1 MKWGLGPDLQLGKP
15 FTCGRLRAGCYGD
28 NVAERSAR
36 RTYRSPVPFA
46 VSSAFAFFL
55 LIAASAGVANQRR
68 GGVAAFA
75 IGVLLIAVGCALVS
89 VVLVISK
96 VILDQEG
103 IWYRI
108 GRHRS
113 MIPWEA
119 VESFSIWPAS
129 GRSLLCRLVVNLPSG
144 RHLPLTAIVGP
155 GRYVNRVA
163 SEFAA
168 YQAEMGRRP

>member
-1 MKWGLGPDLQLGKP
+1 
-15 FTCGRLRAGCYGD
+15 
-28 NVAERSAR
+28 
-36 RTYRSPVPFA
+36 
-46 VSSAFAFFL
+46 VSSAVAFFL
-55 LIAASAGVANQRR
+55 LIAGLAGVANERR
-68 GGVAAFA
+68 GGVVDVL
-75 IGVLLIAVGCALVS
+75 IGVLLIAFGCALVS

-96 VILDQEG
+96 VILDPEG

-129 GRSLLCRLVVNLPSG
+129 GRSLMCRLVVNLPSG
-144 RHLPLTAIVGP
+144 RRLPLAAIVGP
-155 GRYVNRVA
+155 ARYVKRVG

-168 YQAEMGRRP
+168 YQAEVRRP